1 MKTDYL
7 KLADDFAK
15 ETTESLKEEVLLLNE
30 FTVDKSI
37 TGLDNNIMM
46 GNVSSSHTR
55 RIKIFTNQGK
65 PSVTIASKGKGD
77 TPDKIEILPS
87 KKEAQKLVGGPKKL
101 NNCIKFFIDN
111 YDLIIKI
118 SDSILNLNST
128 EGKQLE
134 NEIKK
139 EIQRRCVKK

>member
-7 KLADDFAK
+7 KLADDFEK
-15 ETTESLKEEVLLLNE
+15 ETTENLKEQVLLLNE

-65 PSVTIASKGKGD
+65 PSVTITSKGKGD

-128 EGKQLE
+128 EGKKLE
-134 NEIKK
+134 NEIKA
-139 EIQRRCVKK
+139 EIQKRCIK